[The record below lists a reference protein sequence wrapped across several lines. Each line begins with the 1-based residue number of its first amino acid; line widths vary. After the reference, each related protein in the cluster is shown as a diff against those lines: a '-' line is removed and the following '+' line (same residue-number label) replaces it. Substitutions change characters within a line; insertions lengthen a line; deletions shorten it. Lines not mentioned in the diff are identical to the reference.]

1 MKMKKWLSMIALG
14 TCMAL
19 AAGCGG
25 DDGAKKDA
33 SVYPDKPINLIVTHA
48 AGGDTDCPSSF
59 SSRRARRRA
68 L

>member
-25 DDGAKKDA
+25 GDDG
-33 SVYPDKPINLIVTHA
+33 V
-48 AGGDTDCPSSF
+48 
-59 SSRRARRRA
+59 R
-68 L
+68 